1 MAINRKDLLER
12 INKELEE
19 LGQEGGFVNLER
31 ACLAVRRARARANL
45 ARGKKHTWQAMY
57 TREERNFINK
67 AKPVTCEEQVK
78 AKFEQF
84 CSVAD
89 VIERGYTTAV
99 IICNDYRHVES
110 VLDRYRNLEDV
121 IVSKCNQTAKFD
133 GMTIKVMSADRL
145 EAALGYDRN
154 TTALLDWRRAR

>member
-1 MAINRKDLLER
+1 MTN
-12 INKELEE
+12 
-19 LGQEGGFVNLER
+19 
-31 ACLAVRRARARANL
+31 
-45 ARGKKHTWQAMY
+45 Y
-57 TREERNFINK
+57 
-67 AKPVTCEEQVK
+67 EEQVK

-99 IICNDYRHVES
+99 IICNDYQHAMA
-110 VLDRYRNLEDV
+110 VLDRYGSFVDV
-121 IVSKCNQTAKFD
+121 TVSKPDQTAKFD